1 MANGSSKSRFL
12 RLYMLCL
19 TWILFAIPFQGYIIS
34 LNAHYHLGDFS
45 WTRVHDTNI
54 KHPVEFVRSD
64 GRPLLNCWIPIVF
77 GLLIFIFFGFGKEAV
92 AMYRS
97 GLIAMGFAKVLPC
110 LREGCGEQSS
120 TSSSGHK
127 YPLVARLKALFK
139 REDNDT
145 TLTSMSFAERAAAR
159 RRTVRFDL
167 PDDPHRESIP
177 NTYIPAERAAPQVQL
192 YGEQIMIDMQPTR
205 PLSDRIRSFL
215 RFERGRLATD
225 SACFD
230 MASIAERSEVGPH
243 YSVGDEHFRGDLTEL
258 PAGNSVEIIRIA
270 NDTGYP
276 CEHAQGSRSTC
287 CPCQ

>member
-1 MANGSSKSRFL
+1 
-12 RLYMLCL
+12 MLCS
-19 TWILFAIPFQGYIIS
+19 TWILFAIPFQGYIIA
-34 LNAHYHLGDFS
+34 LNAHYRLGDFS
-45 WTRVHDTNI
+45 WTRVHDRNV
-54 KHPVEFVRSD
+54 KHPVEFVRSA

-77 GLLIFIFFGFGKEAV
+77 GLSIFVFFGFGKEAV

-97 GLIAMGFAKVLPC
+97 ELIAMGFGKFLPC
-110 LREGCGEQSS
+110 LRQGSGELSS
-120 TSSSGHK
+120 ASSCNSK
-127 YPLVARLKALFK
+127 VPLVARVKALFK
-139 REDNDT
+139 REDIDT
-145 TLTSMSFAERAAAR
+145 TLTSMSFTERAAAR

-230 MASIAERSEVGPH
+230 MASIAERSETDAH
-243 YSVGDEHFRGDLTEL
+243 RSLGDEHFRGDLTEL
-258 PAGNSVEIIRIA
+258 PAGNSMEIIRIA
-270 NDTGYP
+270 WDTGHA
-276 CEHAQGSRSTC
+276 CEHTRGSQSTC